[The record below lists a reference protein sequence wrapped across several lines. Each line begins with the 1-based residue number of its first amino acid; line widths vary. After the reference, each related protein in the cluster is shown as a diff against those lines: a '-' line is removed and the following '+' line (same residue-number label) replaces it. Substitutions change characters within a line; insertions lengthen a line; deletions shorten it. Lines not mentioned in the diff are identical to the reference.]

1 MHLGFILASL
11 LFLVVNLTCAMLVHG
26 DVPENQLKWTV
37 FVRALIN
44 DSLFI
49 LCAISLVSYIC
60 KITKMSSANVYLES
74 KVSVFLKFILDSVTS
89 NPYLMNHIL
98 MDILYFFKKHS
109 ECQVHFWAWKNG
121 HKKLKSIQ
129 KLVLTKQWFL
139 NKDTYLE
146 HVVFPMIYILCIG
159 DCN

>member
-1 MHLGFILASL
+1 
-11 LFLVVNLTCAMLVHG
+11 
-26 DVPENQLKWTV
+26 
-37 FVRALIN
+37 
-44 DSLFI
+44 
-49 LCAISLVSYIC
+49 
-60 KITKMSSANVYLES
+60 
-74 KVSVFLKFILDSVTS
+74 
-89 NPYLMNHIL
+89 